1 MSMSAPAYPI
11 GLDVD
16 PAAPQSRLTVF
27 FRYFMLIPHGIIVS
41 ALMAVVEVITFLAWF
56 AILFTGKYPAG
67 LLKFSMDTFHW
78 SNRYTGY
85 QWLLTGKYP
94 PFAMGADDSYPIR
107 TTGEGEGT
115 GRNRI
120 TVFFRYPLLI
130 PHLVVLSILAVAA
143 IVILAISWLAALIT
157 GSVPAGMHSFMAGF
171 TRWSTRVTA
180 YALLLTDKYPPFSLS

>member
-16 PAAPQSRLTVF
+16 PPASQSRLTVF
-27 FRYFMLIPHGIIVS
+27 FRYFMLIPHGLIVG

-67 LLKFSMDTFHW
+67 LLKFSMDAFHW

-94 PFAMGADDSYPIR
+94 PFALGADDSYPIR
-107 TTGEGEGT
+107 TVGAGAES
-115 GRNRI
+115 GRNRL

-130 PHLVVLSILAVAA
+130 PHLIVLGILAVAA
-143 IVILAISWLAALIT
+143 IVVLALSWLAALIT
-157 GSVPAGMHSFMAGF
+157 GGVPAGMHSFMAGF
-171 TRWSTRVTA
+171 LRWSTRVTA
-180 YALLLTDKYPPFSLS
+180 YGLLLTDQYPPFSLS